1 MSYLLK
7 TLSKTTGTDDLK
19 TVTAELADP
28 TYPWHVEQSHD
39 GWPAS
44 GFDHKTVDIK
54 VRRIDADDR
63 KEVQFEIGID
73 DLKGK
78 RVYSHSASFSV
89 SLELAEKLSAVL
101 APDVLAA
108 LEAYHTAVNSG
119 FTADPELWAKAERLY
134 AKAKGER
141 A

>member
-19 TVTAELADP
+19 TVTLELEDA

-44 GFDHKTVDIK
+44 GYDHKTVSVK

-63 KEVQFEIGID
+63 KEVQFEIGTDEI
-73 DLKGK
+73 KGK
-78 RVYSHSASFSV
+78 RVYSHSGSFSV
-89 SLELAEKLSAVL
+89 SLELGKKLAAVL
-101 APDVLAA
+101 APDVFAA
-108 LEAYHTAVNSG
+108 LEAYHTAVNDGIDS
-119 FTADPELWAKAERLY
+119 DPAIWAKAERLY